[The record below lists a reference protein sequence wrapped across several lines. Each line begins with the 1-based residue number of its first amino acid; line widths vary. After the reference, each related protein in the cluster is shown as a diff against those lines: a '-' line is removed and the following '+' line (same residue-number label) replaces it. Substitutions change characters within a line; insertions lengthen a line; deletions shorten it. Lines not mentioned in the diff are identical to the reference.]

1 MSTANPLHHRAVSS
15 APQAQRSTSSR
26 CMAGRG
32 WEGWA
37 RCLADWLWH
46 ATGGGCGWRGLMGFA
61 VPTLAVCFQMW
72 SPRTPVTRV
81 PSPRDA
87 GQKAGPD
94 PSPQLPSRAL
104 LAPGPW
110 RGSSCRTTPGGWGGG
125 VLSREPGLGP
135 RTGCLPCPRQAVGG
149 PLRLGQSGPAPASEA
164 PSPAP
169 QLSFHSG

>member
-15 APQAQRSTSSR
+15 APQAQWSTSSR

-110 RGSSCRTTPGGWGGG
+110 RGSSCRTTPGGWGVVFSAGSQG
-125 VLSREPGLGP
+125 WDLELGA
-135 RTGCLPCPRQAVGG
+135 CPVHARLWEG
-149 PLRLGQSGPAPASEA
+149 P
-164 PSPAP
+164 
-169 QLSFHSG
+169 